1 MPRTGRDAAHMA
13 RMRSRRRAFTEP
25 RVGRLTDQI
34 RFAFL
39 VSAGAP
45 LTTSQ
50 LVDRCYGV
58 HRILDGE
65 RNWYRSNVRRAAL
78 SLAYP
83 CGHSRK
89 RGRPLLWAPREPIG
103 DTPYALAMR
112 KLISAKVRPCLLT
125 S

>member
-1 MPRTGRDAAHMA
+1 MPRIGRDAAHMA
-13 RMRSRRRAFTEP
+13 RMRLRRRAFTE
-25 RVGRLTDQI
+25 RRFGRLTDQI

-50 LVDRCYGV
+50 LVDCCYGV
-58 HRILDGE
+58 HRILGGK
-65 RNWYRSNVRRAAL
+65 RNWHRSNVRRAAQ

-89 RGRPLLWAPREPIG
+89 RGRAFLWAPREPIG
-103 DTPYALAMR
+103 T
-112 KLISAKVRPCLLT
+112 
-125 S
+125 